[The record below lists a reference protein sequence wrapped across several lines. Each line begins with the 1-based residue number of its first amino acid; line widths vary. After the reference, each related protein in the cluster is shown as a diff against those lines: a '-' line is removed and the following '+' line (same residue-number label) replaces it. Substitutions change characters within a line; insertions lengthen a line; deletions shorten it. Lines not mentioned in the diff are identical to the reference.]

1 MNPSAHFTNG
11 ARLGGYEILSMLGA
25 GGMGEVYR
33 ARDEKLGR
41 DVAIKILSDPL
52 TTDAAYLARF
62 EREARILA
70 SLNHPHIGAIY
81 GSIESDGVWAL
92 VLEIVDGQTLAERL
106 PPVLPRASL
115 PRTKGLAVEDSL
127 RMARQIADAL
137 EAAHE
142 RGIVHRDLKPANIK
156 VTPAGVVKV
165 LDFGIAKITDPIDY
179 AATAAPTM
187 PAGPTLEGTLIGTA
201 PYMSPEQA
209 RGLDV
214 DTRCDIWAFGCVLYE
229 LVAGRPAFGGETGSD
244 TFAAVLTRD
253 PDWTALPPE
262 LPARIR
268 ELLRRCLKKDVRSR
282 LQHIGD
288 ARIEIEETLAA
299 VPVDALPGTLASPSL
314 TRRFAPALLAAV
326 IVAAVALPVGWMVG
340 AYRPVDADPA
350 FGRVVRLVS
359 TAAHEFGPAI
369 SPDAKWVAYLSNAR
383 GPTDVWV
390 KFIAGGD
397 AINLTKDYKLDVQSQ
412 AGISG
417 LEISPDGSQIAFAAA
432 PGQTTYVI
440 PAPTGGV
447 PRPILGASNQ
457 ALRWSPDGQRM
468 VYIFGGGPLGDN
480 IILADGDGQ
489 NPREIVKRAGARH
502 IHWLRWAPDGRFV
515 YFNYGV
521 VSGNT
526 EGTEIF
532 RASIPDGRLEPV
544 VRTARRAVFPVPSP
558 DGRGLFYAANPDSLD
573 LSLWWRD
580 LDSGRD
586 VRVTTGVGEYAE
598 ATISADRRFIVGTVL
613 DVRQSLERVAVR
625 FDQKVTLEPVTDGYT
640 GDFDPA
646 WFPDGNRMVL
656 SSSRTGQRNIW
667 TTAAGSPPAPITT
680 GSAIDERPVVSPDGT
695 QIAFVS
701 DRGGHRGIWTVSA
714 GGGTPRLASTDDV
727 IDTISWSPD
736 GQRLVYSTPRGDDPG
751 LAILSLADGRSTPLS
766 TPGPATAPAWAPRG
780 DVIAYVEPR
789 DPRGG
794 TAGAVLKFVGADGR
808 SRALGPAEDV
818 RINNGVAAW
827 SPDGRRL
834 AIATIIGSFGNSLSI
849 VELEGKGSVRKLTDL
864 PGDIRPRGLT
874 WNRDGASLT
883 VGIVRASGDIFLAE
897 RTR

>member
-1 MNPSAHFTNG
+1 
-11 ARLGGYEILSMLGA
+11 MLGA

-70 SLNHPHIGAIY
+70 TLNHPHIGAIY
-81 GSIESDGVWAL
+81 GSIESDGVQAL
-92 VLEIVDGQTLAERL
+92 VLEIVEGQTLAERL
-106 PPVLPRASL
+106 APVSPRASL
-115 PRTKGLAVEDSL
+115 PRTKGLPVEDSL

-165 LDFGIAKITDPIDY
+165 LDFGIATISAPIDH
-179 AATAAPTM
+179 AATDTPTM
-187 PAGPTLEGTLIGTA
+187 PAGPTREGTAIGTA

-209 RGLDV
+209 RGLAV

-229 LVAGRPAFGGETGSD
+229 LVAGRPAFNGETASD
-244 TFAAVLTRD
+244 IVAAILTRD

-262 LPARIR
+262 LPLRIR
-268 ELLRRCLKKDVRSR
+268 ELLRRCMKKDVRSR

-299 VPVDALPGTLASPSL
+299 APVDSSSGTLALSSPSA
-314 TRRFAPALLAAV
+314 TRRFAPILLAAV
-326 IVAAVALPVGWMVG
+326 FVAAVTLPMGWMMGTSRTVT
-340 AYRPVDADPA
+340 PDPA

-359 TAAHEFGPAI
+359 TAAHEWGPAI
-369 SPDAKWVAYLSNAR
+369 SPDAKWIAYLSNAR

-397 AINLTKDYKLDVQSQ
+397 AINLTANANLDVQSQ
-412 AGISG
+412 GGLSG
-417 LEISPDGSQIAFAAA
+417 LEISPDGAQIAFAARQ
-432 PGQTTYVI
+432 GQTTWVI

-447 PRPILGASNQ
+447 PRPILGQGNQ
-457 ALRWSPDGQRM
+457 ALRWSPDGKRM

-515 YFNYGV
+515 YFNYGAM
-521 VSGNT
+521 SGNT

-544 VRTARRAVFPVPSP
+544 VRTARRAAFPVPSP

-573 LSLWWRD
+573 LGLWWRD

-598 ATISADRRFIVGTVL
+598 VTMSADGRLIVGTVL

-625 FDQKVTLEPVTDGYT
+625 FDQKVALEPVTDGYS

-646 WFPDGNRMVL
+646 WFPDGSRIVL

-667 TTAAGSPPAPITT
+667 TTSTGSPAVPITT
-680 GSAIDERPVVSPDGT
+680 GSSIDERPVVSPDGT

-701 DRGGHRGIWTVSA
+701 DRGGQRGIWTVSA
-714 GGGTPRLASTDDV
+714 SGGTPRLASTVEV

-736 GQRLVYSTPRGDDPG
+736 SQRLVYSTPRGDAPG
-751 LAILSLADGRSTPLS
+751 LAILSLMDGRSTPLL
-766 TPGPATAPAWAPRG
+766 TPGAAAAPAWAPQG

-789 DPRGG
+789 GAA
-794 TAGAVLKFVGADGR
+794 AGATLKFVGADGR
-808 SRALGPAEDV
+808 SRTLGPAEDV
-818 RINNGVAAW
+818 LVNNGVVAW
-827 SPDGRRL
+827 SPEGRRL
-834 AIATIIGSFGNSLSI
+834 AAATILGSFGTSLSI
-849 VELEGKGSVRKLTDL
+849 VELEGTGSVRKLTDL
-864 PGDIRPRGLT
+864 PDDIRPRGLT

>member
-1 MNPSAHFTNG
+1 V
-11 ARLGGYEILSMLGA
+11 R
-25 GGMGEVYR
+25 
-33 ARDEKLGR
+33 
-41 DVAIKILSDPL
+41 
-52 TTDAAYLARF
+52 
-62 EREARILA
+62 
-70 SLNHPHIGAIY
+70 
-81 GSIESDGVWAL
+81 AL
-92 VLEIVDGQTLAERL
+92 VLEIVEGQTLAQRL
-106 PPVLPRASL
+106 LPML
-115 PRTKGLAVEDSL
+115 PRTSLPGAKGSSVEATL
-127 RMARQIADAL
+127 RIAAQIADAL

-142 RGIVHRDLKPANIK
+142 RGVVHRDLKPANIK
-156 VTPAGVVKV
+156 ITPAGVVKV
-165 LDFGIAKITDPIDY
+165 LDFGIAKIADPADY
-179 AATAAPTM
+179 DATAAATM
-187 PAGPTLEGTLIGTA
+187 PAGLTRQGTAIGTA

-209 RGLDV
+209 RGLAV

-229 LVAGRPAFGGETGSD
+229 LVAGRQAFGGETLSD
-244 TFAAVLTRD
+244 TIAAVLTRD
-253 PDWTALPPE
+253 PDLTRLPPE
-262 LPARIR
+262 LPRRIR
-268 ELLRRCLKKDVRSR
+268 ELIRRCLKKDVRSR

-299 VPVDALPGTLASPSL
+299 GLDDASPGTLAAVPSPA
-314 TRRFAPALLAAV
+314 RRLAPALLAAV
-326 IVAAVALPVGWMVG
+326 IVAAVTLPVGWVAG
-340 AYRPVDADPA
+340 TYRRGPDDPA
-350 FGRVVRLVS
+350 FGRVVRLIS

-397 AINLTKDYKLDVQSQ
+397 AINLTDKANLGVQSQ

-432 PGQTTYVI
+432 EATWVI

-447 PRPILGASNQ
+447 PRRLLGDAGQ
-457 ALRWSPDGQRM
+457 AVRWSPDGQQM

-489 NPREIVKRAGARH
+489 NPREIVKRSGARH

-515 YFNYGV
+515 YFNHGV
-521 VSGNT
+521 MNGNS

-544 VRTARRAVFPVPSP
+544 VRTARRAVFPMPSP
-558 DGRGLFYAANPDSLD
+558 DGRGLFYSANPDSLD

-580 LDSGRD
+580 LESNRD
-586 VRVTTGVGEYAE
+586 VPVTTGVGEYAE
-598 ATISADRRFIVGTVL
+598 ATISGDGRLIVGTVL
-613 DVRQSLERVAVR
+613 DVRQSLARIAVR
-625 FDQKVTLEPVTDGYT
+625 FDQKVALEPVTDGYT

-646 WFPDGNRMVL
+646 WFPDGSRMVI
-656 SSSRTGQRNIW
+656 SSSRTGRRNIW
-667 TTAAGSPPAPITT
+667 TTAAGTPAVPVTT

-701 DRGGHRGIWTVSA
+701 DRGGHRGIWIVSA
-714 GGGTPRLASTDDV
+714 NGGTPRLASAADV

-736 GQRLVYSTPRGDDPG
+736 GQRLVYSTPRGDAPG
-751 LAILSLADGRSTPLS
+751 LTVLSLADGRSTPLS
-766 TPGPATAPAWAPRG
+766 TPAAATAPAWAPQG
-780 DVIAYVEPR
+780 DVIAYV

-794 TAGAVLKFVGADGR
+794 PAGAMLKFVGTDGR
-808 SRALGPAEDV
+808 PRALGPAEDV

-834 AIATIIGSFGNSLSI
+834 AIATIIGNFENSLSI
-849 VELEGKGSVRKLTDL
+849 VELEGTGRVRKLTDL

-874 WNRDGASLT
+874 WNPDGTSLT
-883 VGIVRASGDIFLAE
+883 VGISRASGDIFLAE

>member
-1 MNPSAHFTNG
+1 
-11 ARLGGYEILSMLGA
+11 MLGA

-92 VLEIVDGQTLAERL
+92 VLEIVEGQTLAERL

-115 PRTKGLAVEDSL
+115 PGTKSLAVEESL
-127 RMARQIADAL
+127 RMARQIADGL

-165 LDFGIAKITDPIDY
+165 LDFGIAKISDPIDY
-179 AATAAPTM
+179 DATAAATM
-187 PAGPTLEGTLIGTA
+187 PARPTREGTAIGTA

-209 RGLDV
+209 RGLAV

-229 LVAGRPAFGGETGSD
+229 LLAGRPAFGGETASD
-244 TFAAVLTRD
+244 TIAAVLTRD
-253 PDWTALPPE
+253 PDWTVLPPE

-288 ARIEIEETLAA
+288 ARIEIDDTLAA
-299 VPVDALPGTLASPSL
+299 VPVDASSGTLAPASPSA

-340 AYRPVDADPA
+340 TSRTVDADPA
-350 FGRVVRLVS
+350 FGRVIRLVS

-397 AINLTKDYKLDVQSQ
+397 AINLTATAKVSVQSQ

-417 LEISPDGSQIAFAAA
+417 LEISPDGSQIAFAESTS
-432 PGQTTYVI
+432 QTTWVI

-447 PRPILGASNQ
+447 PRPILGPGNQ
-457 ALRWSPDGQRM
+457 GLRWSPDGKRM

-515 YFNYGV
+515 YFNYGAM
-521 VSGNT
+521 SGNT

-544 VRTARRAVFPVPSP
+544 VRTARRAAFPVPSP

-573 LSLWWRD
+573 LALWWRD

-598 ATISADRRFIVGTVL
+598 ATISADRRLMVGTVL

-646 WFPDGNRMVL
+646 WFPDGSRMVL

-667 TTAAGSPPAPITT
+667 TTSAGSAAAPITT

-701 DRGGHRGIWTVSA
+701 DRGGHRGIWTVGAS
-714 GGGTPRLASTDDV
+714 GGTPKLASTVDV

-736 GQRLVYSTPRGDDPG
+736 GQRLVYSTPRGDAPG

-766 TPGPATAPAWAPRG
+766 TPGAATAPAWSPQG

-789 DPRGG
+789 GG
-794 TAGAVLKFVGADGR
+794 AAGAMLKFVGADGR

-818 RINNGVAAW
+818 RINNGIAAW

-849 VELEGKGSVRKLTDL
+849 VELEGIGSVRKLADL